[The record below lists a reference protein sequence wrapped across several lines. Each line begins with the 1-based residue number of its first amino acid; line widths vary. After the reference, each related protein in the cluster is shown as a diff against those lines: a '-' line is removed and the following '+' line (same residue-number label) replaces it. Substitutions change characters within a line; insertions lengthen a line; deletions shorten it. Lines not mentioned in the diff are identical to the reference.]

1 LTPYLQALDA
11 RDTTA
16 CHVGDTNLEV
26 GHVAKGKS
34 PFIPE
39 LLEYNTRG
47 GECDFHWAKRWSGL
61 EAPVAK
67 HHLALV
73 S

>member
-1 LTPYLQALDA
+1 
-11 RDTTA
+11 
-16 CHVGDTNLEV
+16 VGDTNLEV